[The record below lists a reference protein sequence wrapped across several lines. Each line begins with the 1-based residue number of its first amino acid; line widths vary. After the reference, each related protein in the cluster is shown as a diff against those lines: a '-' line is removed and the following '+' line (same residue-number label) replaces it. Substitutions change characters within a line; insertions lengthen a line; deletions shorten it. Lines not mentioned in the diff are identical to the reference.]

1 MSIAP
6 DARRYR
12 IGPQDAAGPGAIPE
26 QNRCDTLFS
35 ELISGT
41 HKSDA
46 HHKYESLDYLS
57 TVACCDSRN
66 VESPERQAKNPL
78 WGRI

>member
-1 MSIAP
+1 MLRDLGPYLSKP
-6 DARRYR
+6 MRRILWKSFR
-12 IGPQDAAGPGAIPE
+12 INKREP
-26 QNRCDTLFS
+26 
-35 ELISGT
+35 
-41 HKSDA
+41 
-46 HHKYESLDYLS
+46 HHKYEPIDYLS